1 VAEPSSTP
9 ESPTPLAGAAATGS
23 GSSGASVFGDSSAS
37 NSGSDSVSKGSGTS
51 AGKKAQ
57 FAVDAPERLLD
68 LPTVLEELVT
78 ENLLSQRQAEDVLI
92 APRSKKELSQH
103 PLEIIAA
110 RDYEMANNP
119 GQKVTLDF
127 LTERLALQAGQECVR
142 IDPLKI
148 NVNLCT
154 EVMSYAF
161 AQRHNILAIAVND
174 DEVVI
179 ASAQPWMRG
188 WEGMLTQTL
197 RGRLISRV
205 VANPEDI
212 TRYQLE
218 FYTVA
223 RSVAQAGEAGLEL
236 SSVANLEQMLELGQ
250 MKSPEANDA
259 HIVNIVDWLLQYAFE
274 QRASDIHIEPRRE
287 MGLVRFRIDGVM
299 HHVYELPAVVNAAVT
314 SRLKILGRMDVAEKR
329 RPQDGRVKTKSPD
342 GDEVELRLST
352 LPTAFGE
359 KMVMRIFDPDV
370 LLRSHEELGLGGEDY
385 RRWNHMTAQP
395 NGIILVTGPTG
406 SGKTTTLYSTLK
418 ALATSEVNVCTIED
432 PIEMVEP
439 AFNQMQVQHN
449 IDLSFA
455 SGVRALLRQ
464 DPDIIMVGEIRDL
477 ETAEMAIQA
486 ALTGHLVIS
495 TLHTNDAPT
504 AVTRLLDLGVPSYM
518 IKATVL
524 GIMAQRLVRTL
535 CPHCKAPE
543 EVDVEA
549 WNLLV
554 HPFKAKPPAQIY
566 TPVGCLEC
574 RDTGYLGRMGIYELL
589 SMTENV
595 QKSIRDEVS
604 LEDIRKQGFRDGMR
618 SLRLAGAQKVGAG
631 STTIAEV
638 LRVAP
643 ASQSE

>member
-1 VAEPSSTP
+1 MP
-9 ESPTPLAGAAATGS
+9 
-23 GSSGASVFGDSSAS
+23 
-37 NSGSDSVSKGSGTS
+37 
-51 AGKKAQ
+51 
-57 FAVDAPERLLD
+57 APERLLD
-68 LPTVLEELVT
+68 LPTVLEEIVVEGLIT
-78 ENLLSQRQAEDVLI
+78 QRQAEDILI
-92 APRSKKELSQH
+92 SPRTKQELSQH
-103 PLEIIAA
+103 PFEIVAA
-110 RDYEMANNP
+110 REYDLANKP
-119 GQKVTLDF
+119 GHKLTTDL
-127 LTERLALQAGQECVR
+127 LTERLALQAGQEFAH

-148 NVNLCT
+148 NVNSVT

-161 AQRHNILAIAVND
+161 AQRHNIIAIAVTD

-179 ASAQPWMRG
+179 ASAQPYMHG

-197 RGRLISRV
+197 RGRLITRV
-205 VANPEDI
+205 VANPADI
-212 TRYQLE
+212 TRFQLE

-223 RSVAQAGEAGLEL
+223 RSVSQAKDAGLEL
-236 SSVANLEQMLELGQ
+236 SGVGNLEQMLELGQ

-287 MGLVRFRIDGVM
+287 MGLIRFRIDGVL
-299 HHVYELPAVVNAAVT
+299 HNVYELPAVVNAAVT

-329 RPQDGRVKTKSPD
+329 RPQDGRVKTINPD
-342 GDEVELRLST
+342 NDEVELRLST

-370 LLRSHEELGLGGEDY
+370 LLRTQEELGLAGEDQT
-385 RRWNHMTAQP
+385 RWQDMTGQP

-418 ALATSEVNVCTIED
+418 QLATSKVNVCTIED

-439 AFNQMQVQHN
+439 AFNQMQVQKN
-449 IDLSFA
+449 IELSFA

-504 AVTRLLDLGVPSYM
+504 AVTRLLDLGIPSYM

-535 CPHCKAPE
+535 CPHCKTAE
-543 EVDVEA
+543 EPDPEA
-549 WNLLV
+549 WKLLV
-554 HPFKAKPPAQIY
+554 HPFKAKPPARVFA
-566 TPVGCLEC
+566 PVGCLEC

-589 SMTENV
+589 PMTEKV
-595 QKSIRDEVS
+595 QSAVTDELS
-604 LEDIRKQGFRDGMR
+604 LDDIRTQGFKEGMR

-631 STTIAEV
+631 FTTIAEV

-643 ASQSE
+643 ASQAE